1 MENTQNNNTMKPVS
15 LETMKSILDEFKELT
30 KTYDEANEDVKS
42 IECVI
47 AILATRGLIKND
59 LIK

>member
-1 MENTQNNNTMKPVS
+1 MKQVS

-59 LIK
+59 LVG

>member
-1 MENTQNNNTMKPVS
+1 MEDTQKNNTMKQVS

-30 KTYDEANEDVKS
+30 KTYDDAKEDVKS

-47 AILATRGLIKND
+47 AILATRD
-59 LIK
+59 LIEK